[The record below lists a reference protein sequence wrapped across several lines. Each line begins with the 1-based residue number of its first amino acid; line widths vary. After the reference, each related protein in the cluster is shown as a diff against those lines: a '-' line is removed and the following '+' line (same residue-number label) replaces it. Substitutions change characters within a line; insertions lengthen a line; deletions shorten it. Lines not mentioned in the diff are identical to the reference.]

1 MCSCSSTP
9 CGCLTPNIPR
19 GPRGFSGE
27 PGPAPSFTVGTVTA
41 LPAGSTPV
49 FDITGTSP
57 NLTIDIG
64 LVTGDTGPAGAAGAN
79 GTNGQNGINSFTSL
93 VASFTQPSPGSMVT
107 ITVANSSW
115 MSLGSWVYISGGGWY
130 VVASNPLS
138 GSQIIVRNP
147 GAADLAAVWPG
158 GPTSVP
164 QNTAAGTVITS
175 TGFSSQVQPSGPPG
189 IKGTPGTGGVA
200 GLPGVIQVVNA
211 IPTSAPPPNEV
222 FKIYTDSPT
231 TPTVITGYSW
241 NGLAWVA
248 TANLTPAAGTK
259 IVSTAGDPNVTLPAG
274 TVVGDYAIRT
284 DVPSIYV
291 KTTVS
296 TWTLQVTLTNTFQQ
310 VATQSGGDM
319 GTVPLSTQ
327 AVVGFVPFTDT
338 HSAPGTYTI
347 DLQYQGTHVD
357 ANKNIDLDWDDVTFS
372 DSAVWEF
379 QLTNSD
385 PSSINITY
393 AATRWAK
400 ATGLT
405 EPATLAAGATQMF
418 VLRKNVA
425 GDRLIIEDTFVVAN
439 I

>member
-9 CGCLTPNIPR
+9 CGCLPPNIPR
-19 GPRGFSGE
+19 GPRGYAGE
-27 PGPAPSFTVGTVTA
+27 PGPAPNITVGTVTA
-41 LPAGSTPV
+41 LPAGSSPV

-57 NLTIDIG
+57 NLVIDVG

-79 GTNGQNGINSFTSL
+79 GTNGQPSYTTLTAN
-93 VASFTQPSPGSMVT
+93 FTQPNLNTS
-107 ITVANSSW
+107 TVVQVGTTSW
-115 MSLGSWVYISGGGWY
+115 MAVGEWIFISGGGY
-130 VVASNPLS
+130 YRIAAITSPTVV
-138 GSQIIVRNP
+138 QIANP
-147 GAADLAAVWPG
+147 GSVLGFPAGVPGNAAVGSTVSTTGALAQVTPG
-158 GPTSVP
+158 GIPGIAGADGTIGP
-164 QNTAAGTVITS
+164 QGPQGPSSIIEVVYTIPTAA
-175 TGFSSQVQPSGPPG
+175 PA
-189 IKGTPGTGGVA
+189 A
-200 GLPGVIQVVNA
+200 GQ
-211 IPTSAPPPNEV
+211 E

-231 TPTVITGYSW
+231 TPTVITGYNW
-241 NGLAWVA
+241 NGTTWAA

-284 DVPSIYV
+284 DVPGIYV

-347 DLQYQGTHVD
+347 DLQYQGTHVA

-418 VLRKNVA
+418 VLRKNVT